1 MDSVAGFL
9 DFASHCTSRPEHEGG
24 ILSVISTGH
33 GNEVAVTG
41 ATIDRLG
48 FESRA
53 RGVSRTNTSHAGF
66 LRMTVF
72 RHRVAAAC
80 VVAVAFLLSGCATRS
95 AELFISPAPISP
107 VPVWRLEVGDQIKV
121 RVYREPDLSGE
132 TIVTSGGQA
141 YFPGLGRVAVVGLNA
156 DSLQTLLAARYG
168 KLIVDVALDA
178 QFTRDIVL
186 TGQVRTPGVF
196 AVDPGTTLLGL
207 IAKSGGIGT
216 NNTTATIFLQKADGT
231 QYLVQGPTRLGT
243 LDIRHGDAIY
253 VRDDSFLG
261 RNAQNFSSF
270 TILVGAVLSLFSLV
284 LVLSR

>member
-1 MDSVAGFL
+1 M
-9 DFASHCTSRPEHEGG
+9 
-24 ILSVISTGH
+24 
-33 GNEVAVTG
+33 TG

-53 RGVSRTNTSHAGF
+53 RGVSRTNTSHDGF

-80 VVAVAFLLSGCATRS
+80 VVAVVGLLSGCATRS
-95 AELFISPAPISP
+95 AELFTTPAPISS
-107 VPVWRLEVGDQIKV
+107 VPVWRVEVGDQIKV

-132 TIVTSGGQA
+132 TVVTSAGQA
-141 YFPGLGRVAVVGLNA
+141 YFPGLGRVDVLGLSA
-156 DSLQTLLAARYG
+156 DSLQTMLAARYG

-178 QFTRDIVL
+178 QFTRDVVL
-186 TGQVRTPGVF
+186 TGQVRSPGIF
-196 AVDPGTTLLGL
+196 AVDAGTTLLGL
-207 IAKSGGIGT
+207 IAKAGGTGTSGS
-216 NNTTATIFLQKADGT
+216 TATIFLQKADGT
-231 QYLVQGPTRLGT
+231 QYVVQGPTRLSA

-261 RNAQNFSSF
+261 RNAQSFSAF
-270 TILVGAVLSLFSLV
+270 TLLVGAVLSLFSLI